1 MSLYSSSI
9 TYLLVIIISLTCQSL
24 QSIPI
29 RTEQSKGKTN
39 QKILFSLIFPILESF
54 IQNAEEFIPT
64 DEWQTVKEGIYT
76 NLSIKQLTK
85 YNSLG
90 QAVPPGLHIRL
101 NLETGIREAKLLDDN
116 KPSDLSNSMVAVASN
131 DNAQEQISKQNLE
144 RAFAHLDL
152 SKDDVIP
159 DEVNSRKCFL

>member
-39 QKILFSLIFPILESF
+39 KKLMFSLIFPILESF
-54 IQNAEEFIPT
+54 IPNAEEFIPT

-85 YNSLG
+85 
-90 QAVPPGLHIRL
+90 
-101 NLETGIREAKLLDDN
+101 
-116 KPSDLSNSMVAVASN
+116 
-131 DNAQEQISKQNLE
+131 
-144 RAFAHLDL
+144 
-152 SKDDVIP
+152 
-159 DEVNSRKCFL
+159 